1 MKKIFINE
9 RGFSLLEV
17 LIALVILAI
26 GLLGL
31 SQMQVMGIDG
41 NARGNKLT
49 TSSTLMQ
56 DTLEGLLNFSY
67 ETLDLRLQIDGI
79 VGNFDT
85 DFPEFNNGVVA
96 ANKTFKGVTYTRT
109 YIVDRGYPTADSMTI
124 LVTITWTDQ
133 AGNPHSVSVPA
144 VRQRRVAS

>member
-9 RGFSLLEV
+9 KGFSLLEV

-41 NARGNKLT
+41 NKGSKLT

-67 ETLDLRLQIDGI
+67 ETLI
-79 VGNFDT
+79 
-85 DFPEFNNGVVA
+85 
-96 ANKTFKGVTYTRT
+96 
-109 YIVDRGYPTADSMTI
+109 
-124 LVTITWTDQ
+124 
-133 AGNPHSVSVPA
+133 
-144 VRQRRVAS
+144 

>member
-1 MKKIFINE
+1 MKKIFVNE

-56 DTLEGLLNFSY
+56 DALEGLLNFSY
-67 ETLDLRLQIDGI
+67 ETLDLRLPIDGI

-85 DFPEFNNGVVA
+85 DFPEFNNGIVA
-96 ANKTFKGVTYTRT
+96 ANKTFKGVNYTRT

-133 AGNPHSVSVPA
+133 AGNPHTVSVPA

>member
-56 DTLEGLLNFSY
+56 DTMEGLLNFSF
-67 ETLDLRLQIDGI
+67 ETLDLRLAADGV

-85 DFPEFNNGVVA
+85 DFPEYNNGVITA
-96 ANKTFKGVTYTRT
+96 FKTFKGINYTRT
-109 YIVDRGYPTADSMTI
+109 YVVDRSYPTADSMTI

-133 AGNPHSVSVPA
+133 AGNAHLVSVPA
-144 VRQRRVAS
+144 VKQRSVAS